1 MAKRIA
7 FFDIEVSD
15 DNRIHDTGAIMDGQA
30 AFHSDSV
37 TKLIGYL
44 READYICGHNIIRH
58 DIPYIEQAG
67 RATLNIPA
75 IDTLVLSPLAFPLQA
90 HHALLKDDKLLTDEL
105 NNPVN
110 DSEKARKLFYDE
122 INAFNSLPSPL
133 KQIYYMLLNAR
144 DEFHSF
150 FDFLGYRLPLLHPS
164 CQNLIRGNFAGKL
177 CSNADLNSLIQEHPV
192 ELAYILAF
200 LHANEP
206 NAVMPRWLTYSFPQI
221 TGILHQL
228 RGTPCT
234 EGCPYCKQAF
244 SIKRALKEYF
254 NYDEFRR
261 FGGEPL
267 QENTVQAA
275 VDGKSLL
282 GIFPTGGGKSLSF
295 QLPALMAAETERG
308 LTVVITPLQSLM
320 KDQVDNLEKRG
331 ITSAVTING
340 MLNPIERSAALARIR
355 DGSAHLLYI
364 SPEQLRTRRT
374 ERMLAARNVV
384 RFVIDEA
391 HCFSAWGQDFRV
403 DYQYIGRFIRNLQ
416 EKKGSGTRIPVSCFT
431 ATAKQK
437 VISDIRDYFRA
448 ELNLDLELYATSA
461 TRENLHYSVIHCES
475 DEQKY
480 SMLRNLISGK
490 MCATIVYVSRTKRAE
505 ELADHLSRD
514 GYPALPYHGKMDPNI
529 KIANQEAFITGKINI
544 IVATSA
550 FGMGVDKENVEL
562 VIHYDIASS
571 LEDYVQEAGR
581 AGRNPKLEAD
591 CYVLYNDNDLNKHF
605 ILLNQQKLSI
615 SEIQQVWKA
624 VKDLSKH
631 RTTLYCSSYEIAQQA
646 GWNDGTIDTL
656 VDTRVKTA
664 LQALENSGYIRRGQ
678 NLSNIYATG
687 VISHNVKEAAEII
700 DAAENTSEKEREN
713 AKRIISSIISESYQ
727 ARAKTRAEFTQV
739 DYLADILGLPKEDVI
754 HGVNLLREW
763 KVLDDY
769 LDMTGRFSSTDSEK
783 KSTKVLDQFAAL
795 ERHLFAQMNEES
807 IDLRL
812 KQLNESAQEAGIA
825 RITVKSIRRLLNFLD
840 IKHYIKKTEYAH
852 TDSVIV
858 RPLSSLK
865 DLKERAEVRIDIA
878 YFALDYL
885 YQLAGLIE
893 SDERGDKAVE
903 FSLVKLFNDYK
914 ATPRLF
920 PGTEHVDFIDIEE
933 ALYYLTKIG
942 ALQIEGGF
950 LVLYNRLEINRI
962 VTDNRIKYKV
972 EDYKLLDSYYQQKI
986 QQIHIVGEYANMML
1000 KNQAAAQEY
1009 VSDYFLM
1016 DYKAFIDKYFKGSR
1030 KNEITRNITPQKYGE
1045 LFGSLS
1051 DTQKKI
1057 ISDKNSQ
1064 YIVVAAGPGS
1074 GKTRVLVH
1082 KLASLLLMEDVKH
1095 DQLLMLTFSRAAA
1108 TEFKKRLIELVGN
1121 AANFVDIKTFHS
1133 YCFDLLGKVGK
1144 LDKLDHII
1152 EDATEMII
1160 DGEVEQSKIA
1170 KSVLVIDEAQDMS
1183 DRDFA
1188 LVQAIIEKNDDM
1200 RVIAV
1205 GDDDQNIFE
1214 FAGADPKYMKALVQ
1228 EHHAT
1233 HYEMV
1238 ENYRSLKTVVSFA
1251 NEFAKLIRDRMKSS
1265 PGIAVQDGAGSIW
1278 ITHHKSSNFVQA
1290 LAMDVARFHR
1300 DETACILTQTNE
1312 EAVQLLGLL
1321 SKQGIRAK
1329 LIQSLGKTFRLSDL
1343 AEIRYFLNL
1352 IDQNGTSAIIPE
1364 DVWNRAKVE
1373 FNQMFAKS
1381 NCLDNCNRMIADF
1394 ETVYPERFRSDLE
1407 EFIRES
1413 QYEDFYEQEQGALYI
1428 STIHKAKGREF
1439 DNVFLL
1445 MQNCTINTLNAARSE
1460 AMKRR
1465 IYVGL
1470 TRAKS
1475 SLFIH
1480 CNTDI
1485 FDSIKLQTV
1494 KHINDPVSYPEPDEL
1509 LIQMGYKDIFLDYS
1523 KEDDRQ
1529 NTIRSL
1535 RSGRILYVKKDT
1547 LYAKKGN
1554 VLQPIAYFSK
1564 NFRTQLEKL
1573 REKGYTPKE
1582 AILQFTVIWKDYYIP
1597 LPTLVLVKTIHQ
1609 KIQQ

>member
-1 MAKRIA
+1 MAKRIV
-7 FFDIEVSD
+7 FFDTEVGD
-15 DNRIHDTGAIMDGQA
+15 DNRIHDIGAVMDGYA
-30 AFHSDSV
+30 AFHSASV
-37 TKLIGYL
+37 TGLIGYL

-58 DIPYIEQAG
+58 DIPYIEKSVKAKLQ
-67 RATLNIPA
+67 TPT
-75 IDTLVLSPLAFPLQA
+75 IDTLVLSPLVFPHQA

-105 NNPVN
+105 NNPIN
-110 DSEKARKLFYDE
+110 DSEKARKLFFDE
-122 INAFNSLPSPL
+122 VNAFNSLPSPL
-133 KQIYYMLLNAR
+133 KQIYYILLNTR
-144 DEFHSF
+144 EEFHAF
-150 FDFLGYRLPLLHPS
+150 FDFIGYRLPLLHSS
-164 CQNLIRGNFAGKL
+164 CQNLIRGNFTGKL
-177 CSNADLNSLIQEHPV
+177 CTNANLNSLVQEHPI

-200 LHANEP
+200 LQADEP
-206 NAVMPRWLTYSFPQI
+206 QSVMPAWLTYNYPQI

-228 RGTPCT
+228 RGTPCSD
-234 EGCPYCKQAF
+234 GCSYCKQAF
-244 SIKRALKEYF
+244 SIKRALKQYF

-261 FGGEPL
+261 FGGESL

-282 GIFPTGGGKSLSF
+282 GIFPTGGGKSLTF
-295 QLPALMAAETERG
+295 QLPALMAAEMERG

-340 MLNPIERSAALARIR
+340 MLNPIERSTALARVR
-355 DGSAHLLYI
+355 DSSAHLLYI

-403 DYQYIGRFIRNLQ
+403 DYQYIGKFIRKLQ
-416 EKKGSGTRIPVSCFT
+416 EKKGPGTRIPVSCFT

-448 ELNLDLELYATSA
+448 ELDLDLELYATST
-461 TRENLHYSVIHCES
+461 TRENLHYSVIHCDS
-475 DEQKY
+475 DDQKY
-480 SMLRNLISGK
+480 TMLRNLISRK
-490 MCATIVYVSRTKRAE
+490 SCATIVYVSRTKRTR
-505 ELADHLSRD
+505 ELAERLTRD
-514 GYPALPYHGKMDPNI
+514 GYPALPYHGKMEPNA
-529 KIANQEAFITGKINI
+529 KIANQEAFISGEVNI

-550 FGMGVDKENVEL
+550 FGMGVDKDNVEL
-562 VIHYDIASS
+562 VIHYDISSS

-581 AGRNPKLEAD
+581 AGRNPNLEAD
-591 CYVLYNDNDLNKHF
+591 CYVLYNDDDLNKHF

-631 RTTLYCSSYEIAQQA
+631 GTTLYCSSYEIAQQA
-646 GWNDGTIDTL
+646 GWNDGPDATL

-664 LQALENSGYIRRGQ
+664 LQALENAGYIRRGQ

-687 VISHNVKEAAEII
+687 VISPNVKEAVEII
-700 DAAENTSEKEREN
+700 DTAENTSEKDRET
-713 AKRIISSIISESYQ
+713 AKRIINSIISESYQ

-754 HGVNLLREW
+754 HGVNLLREL

-769 LDMTGRFSSTDSEK
+769 QDMTGRFSSTNSEK
-783 KSTKVLDQFAAL
+783 KSTNVLDQFVAL
-795 ERHLFAQMNEES
+795 ERHLFMQITEGS
-807 IDLRL
+807 TDLRL

-825 RITVKSIRRLLNFLD
+825 RITVKSIRRLLNFLA
-840 IKHYIKKTEYAH
+840 IKHYIKKSEYAH
-852 TDSVIV
+852 SDNVSIC
-858 RPLSSLK
+858 LLGNLK
-865 DLKERAEVRIDIA
+865 DLTARAEVRVDIA

-885 YQLAGLIE
+885 YQLAGSVE
-893 SDERGDKAVE
+893 ANEKGDKAVE

-914 ATPRLF
+914 STPRLLS
-920 PGTEHVDFIDIEE
+920 TAEHVDILDVEE

-950 LVLYNRLEINRI
+950 LVLYNRLEINRL

-1000 KNQAAAQEY
+1000 KNQAAAQQY

-1030 KNEITRNITPQKYGE
+1030 KSEITRNLTPEKYEE
-1045 LFGSLS
+1045 LFGTLS
-1051 DTQKKI
+1051 ETQKKI

-1082 KLASLLLMEDVKH
+1082 KLAALLLMEDVKH

-1121 AANFVDIKTFHS
+1121 AANFVDIMTFHS

-1144 LDKLDHII
+1144 LDNLDHII
-1152 EDATEMII
+1152 EDAAKMII

-1183 DRDFA
+1183 GRDFA
-1188 LVQAIIEKNDDM
+1188 LVQAIIEKNEDM

-1228 EHHAT
+1228 EYHAT
-1233 HYEMV
+1233 QYEMA
-1238 ENYRSLKTVVSFA
+1238 ENYRSQSAVVRFA

-1265 PGIAVQDGAGSIW
+1265 PGIAVQEGAGNIW
-1278 ITHHKSSNFVQA
+1278 IMHHKGSNFVQA
-1290 LAMDVARFHR
+1290 LAMDVARFHK
-1300 DETACILTQTNE
+1300 DETSCILTQTNE

-1321 SKQGIRAK
+1321 SKQGIHAK

-1352 IDQNGTSAIIPE
+1352 IDKKSNSVVIPE
-1364 DVWNRAKVE
+1364 HIWNEAKDE
-1373 FNQMFAKS
+1373 FNQMFEKS
-1381 NCLDNCNRMIADF
+1381 SCLDNCIRMIADF

-1445 MQNCTINTLNAARSE
+1445 LQNCIINTMKPAE
-1460 AMKRR
+1460 AEALKRR

-1485 FDSIKLQTV
+1485 FDSINIPTV
-1494 KHINDPVSYPEPDEL
+1494 KHIYDSASYPEPDEL
-1509 LIQMGYKDIFLDYS
+1509 LIQMGHRDIYLDYS
-1523 KEDDRQ
+1523 KEEDRQ
-1529 NTIRSL
+1529 NTIRRL
-1535 RSGRILYVKKDT
+1535 RSGKTLSVQKDT
-1547 LYAKKGN
+1547 LYVEKGG
-1554 VLQPIAYFSK
+1554 VFQPIAYFSK
-1564 NFRTQLEKL
+1564 SFREQLAKL
-1573 REKGYTPKE
+1573 KVKGYLPT
-1582 AILQFTVIWKDYYIP
+1582 AALLQFIVIWKDEYYIP
-1597 LPTLVLVKTIHQ
+1597 LPTLILRKQ
-1609 KIQQ
+1609 

>member
-1 MAKRIA
+1 MSSVAKRIA
-7 FFDIEVSD
+7 FFDIEVGD
-15 DNRIHDTGAIMDGQA
+15 DNKIHDTGAVIGEQA
-30 AFHSDSV
+30 VFHSSSV
-37 TKLIGYL
+37 TGLIGYL

-58 DIPYIEQAG
+58 DIPYIEQSV
-67 RATLNIPA
+67 RAKLQMPV
-75 IDTLVLSPLAFPLQA
+75 IDTLVLSPLVFPLQA

-122 INAFNSLPSPL
+122 VNAFNSLPSSL
-133 KQIYYMLLNAR
+133 KQVFYMLLNAKE
-144 DEFHSF
+144 EFHAF
-150 FDFLGYRLPLLHPS
+150 FDYLGYRLPLFHPS
-164 CQNLIRGNFAGKL
+164 CPNLIRGIFTGKL
-177 CSNADLNSLIQEHPV
+177 CTNADLNDLIREHPV

-200 LHANEP
+200 LHADEP
-206 NAVMPRWLTYSFPQI
+206 QSVIPGWLTYNYPQI
-221 TGILHQL
+221 TGVLHQL
-228 RGTPCT
+228 RGTPCA
-234 EGCPYCKQAF
+234 EVCPYCKQAF
-244 SIKRALKEYF
+244 STQRALKQYF

-282 GIFPTGGGKSLSF
+282 AIFPTGGGKSLTF
-295 QLPALMAAETERG
+295 QLPALMAAEMERG

-340 MLNPIERSAALARIR
+340 MLNPIERSTALSRVR

-374 ERMLAARNVV
+374 ERMLASRNVV

-403 DYQYIGRFIRNLQ
+403 DYQYIGKFIRKLQ
-416 EKKGSGTRIPVSCFT
+416 EKKGPGTRIPVSCFT

-437 VISDIRDYFRA
+437 VISDIRDYFRH
-448 ELNLDLELYATSA
+448 ELGLDLELYATSA
-461 TRENLHYSVIHCES
+461 TRENLHYSVIHCDS

-480 SMLRNLISGK
+480 TVLRNLISEK
-490 MCATIVYVSRTKRAE
+490 SCATIVYVSRTKRTV
-505 ELADHLSRD
+505 ELAKHLSRD
-514 GYPALPYHGKMDPNI
+514 GYPALPYHGKMDPNT
-529 KIANQEAFITGKINI
+529 KIANQEAFISGKVNI

-550 FGMGVDKENVEL
+550 FGMGVDKDNVEL
-562 VIHYDIASS
+562 VIHYDISSS

-581 AGRNPKLEAD
+581 AGRDPRLEAD
-591 CYVLYNDNDLNKHF
+591 CYVLYNDDDLNKHF

-631 RTTLYCSSYEIAQQA
+631 GTTLYCSSYEIAQQA
-646 GWNDGTIDTL
+646 GWNDGQDSTL

-664 LQALENSGYIRRGQ
+664 LQALENAGYIRRGQ

-687 VISHNVKEAAEII
+687 VISHSVREAVEII
-700 DAAENTSEKEREN
+700 DTAENASEKEREN

-763 KVLDDY
+763 KILDDY
-769 LDMTGRFSSTDSEK
+769 QDMTGRFSSTDSEK
-783 KSTKVLDQFAAL
+783 KSTRVLDQFAAL
-795 ERHLFAQMNEES
+795 ERHLFAQLGEDS
-807 IDLRL
+807 TDLRL

-825 RITVKSIRRLLNFLD
+825 RVTVKSIRKLLNFLA
-840 IKHYIKKTEYAH
+840 IKHYIEKTEYMH
-852 TDSVIV
+852 TDNVKV
-858 RPLSSLK
+858 HPLSSLK
-865 DLKERAEVRIDIA
+865 DLRVRSEARIDIA

-885 YQLAGLIE
+885 YQLAGSVE
-893 SDERGDKAVE
+893 TDERGDKSVE

-914 ATPRLF
+914 ATPRLLS
-920 PGTEHVDFIDIEE
+920 GVEHIDILDIEE

-950 LVLYNRLEINRI
+950 LVLYNRLEINRV

-972 EDYKLLDSYYQQKI
+972 EDYKLLDSYYQQRI

-1000 KNQAAAQEY
+1000 KNQAAAQQY

-1030 KNEITRNITPQKYGE
+1030 KSEITRNLTPEKYEE
-1045 LFGSLS
+1045 LFGTLS
-1051 DTQKKI
+1051 ETQKKI

-1082 KLASLLLMEDVKH
+1082 KLAALLLMEDVKH

-1144 LDKLDHII
+1144 LDNLDHII
-1152 EDATEMII
+1152 EDATKMII

-1183 DRDFA
+1183 ARDFA
-1188 LVQAIIEKNDDM
+1188 LVQAIIAKNDDM

-1228 EHHAT
+1228 EYHAT

-1238 ENYRSLKTVVSFA
+1238 ENYRSKKTVVNFA
-1251 NEFAKLIRDRMKSS
+1251 NEFAETIRDRMKSS
-1265 PGIAVQDGAGSIW
+1265 PGIAVQEGTGSIW
-1278 ITHHKSSNFVQA
+1278 ITHHQGSNFVQA

-1312 EAVQLLGLL
+1312 EAIQLLGLL
-1321 SKQGIRAK
+1321 SKQGIHAK

-1343 AEIRYFLNL
+1343 AEIRFFLTL
-1352 IDQNGTSAIIPE
+1352 IDQHSTSAIIPE
-1364 DVWNRAKVE
+1364 GVWIEAKE
-1373 FNQMFAKS
+1373 KFNQMFAKS
-1381 NCLDNCNRMIADF
+1381 SCLDNCNRMIADF
-1394 ETVYPERFRSDLE
+1394 ETVYPQRFRSDLE

-1413 QYEDFYEQEQGALYI
+1413 QYEDFYEQEQGTLYI

-1439 DNVFLL
+1439 DHIFLL
-1445 MQNCTINTLNAARSE
+1445 LQNCYINDKNTADAE
-1460 AMKRR
+1460 ALKRR

-1480 CNTDI
+1480 CNSDI
-1485 FDSIKLQTV
+1485 FDSCKLQTV
-1494 KHINDPVSYPEPDEL
+1494 KHIYDPTNYPEPEEL
-1509 LIQMGYKDIFLDYS
+1509 LVQLSHKDIFLDYS

-1529 NTIRSL
+1529 NTIRRL
-1535 RSGRILYVKKDT
+1535 RSGKTLMIKNNY
-1547 LYAKKGN
+1547 LYAEKGKD
-1554 VLQPIAYFSK
+1554 LQPIAYFSK
-1564 NFRTQLEKL
+1564 SFRAQLAKL
-1573 REKGYTPKE
+1573 GEKGYIPTE
-1582 AILQFTVIWKDYYIP
+1582 ALLQFIVVWKEDYYIP
-1597 LPTLVLVKTIHQ
+1597 LPTLALRKDS
-1609 KIQQ
+1609 